1 MKRFWKTA
9 CVVPVGQ
16 DYAVQL
22 DSKPVKLPSG
32 QPLTL
37 ASEPLATAIAEEWAQ
52 TGPDFTP
59 DDLPMTRLA
68 STAQERISAHR
79 DSIIQQL
86 AAYGMNDLLCYR
98 AEAPAPLVAL
108 QAESW
113 DKWLGWAQ
121 EQHGITLQTTAGVL
135 PVDQPPHMLPLMTG
149 ILAGYNDYQLAAL
162 GVAVPALGSLI
173 LSLALVSGHL
183 DAAEACEAA
192 LLDETWQ
199 ETQWGQ
205 DKESLARRR
214 RISDDIALSVRFMR
228 LAAA

>member
-1 MKRFWKTA
+1 
-9 CVVPVGQ
+9 
-16 DYAVQL
+16 
-22 DSKPVKLPSG
+22 
-32 QPLTL
+32 
-37 ASEPLATAIAEEWAQ
+37 
-52 TGPDFTP
+52 
-59 DDLPMTRLA
+59 
-68 STAQERISAHR
+68 
-79 DSIIQQL
+79 
-86 AAYGMNDLLCYR
+86 
-98 AEAPAPLVAL
+98 
-108 QAESW
+108 
-113 DKWLGWAQ
+113 
-121 EQHGITLQTTAGVL
+121 
-135 PVDQPPHMLPLMTG
+135 
-149 ILAGYNDYQLAAL
+149 L